1 MPADCRRSPCAAQL
15 TPASRLLTAVFRS
28 ALLRSVKE
36 GAWLAAASRLL
47 NADFVRPLLTCSVQ
61 EGAQLQLQQG
71 KEGLASLQQ
80 LLHAGLG
87 LQP

>member
-1 MPADCRRSPCAAQL
+1 MWEGCGKGGVGAVIVPPCPPAVLLPRNAADCCAL
-15 TPASRLLTAVFRS
+15 YCFLL
-28 ALLRSVKE
+28 LP
-36 GAWLAAASRLL
+36 AAA
-47 NADFVRPLLTCSVQ
+47 Q

>member
-1 MPADCRRSPCAAQL
+1 MQ
-15 TPASRLLTAVFRS
+15 
-28 ALLRSVKE
+28 E
-36 GAWLAAASRLL
+36 GARLAAEICLSLL
-47 NADFVRPLLTCSVQ
+47 CSSLCCCCPLEQ